1 MILGDYSGE
10 VHLFPFR
17 TEKLS
22 PPAQM
27 VLQLN
32 VGEYVVAI
40 FKISPNSLLNW
51 GFFIWNY
58 YCNLNIIKY
67 FLCIYFKYAKYLKKC
82 VVLQTNK
89 KYKQN
94 EYCSGKY

>member
-1 MILGDYSGE
+1 LYFLSLYVNLTCPQIRTMILGDYSGE

-32 VGEYVVAI
+32 VGEYVVAT
-40 FKISPNSLLNW
+40 FSLD
-51 GFFIWNY
+51 
-58 YCNLNIIKY
+58 
-67 FLCIYFKYAKYLKKC
+67 
-82 VVLQTNK
+82 
-89 KYKQN
+89 
-94 EYCSGKY
+94 S